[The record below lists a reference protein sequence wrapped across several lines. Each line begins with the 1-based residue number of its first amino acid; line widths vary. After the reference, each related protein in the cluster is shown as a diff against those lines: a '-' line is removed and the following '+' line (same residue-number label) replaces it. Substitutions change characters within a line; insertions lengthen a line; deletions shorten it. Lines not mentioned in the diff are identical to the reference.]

1 MLLTISTGG
10 PYSTGLKKQQRGS
23 SDALD
28 LLSEHKSAN
37 SQLKFKDVRFTVKAK
52 GGDKEILH
60 GITGGVNSGE
70 VLAIMA
76 GPAG

>member
-1 MLLTISTGG
+1 MNECKPL
-10 PYSTGLKKQQRGS
+10 
-23 SDALD
+23 
-28 LLSEHKSAN
+28 
-37 SQLKFKDVRFTVKAK
+37 AK

-76 GPAG
+76 GPRPRPPGYWRRCDQYSWHKTERTPTQNTRDRNPTCSSVNSRFLG